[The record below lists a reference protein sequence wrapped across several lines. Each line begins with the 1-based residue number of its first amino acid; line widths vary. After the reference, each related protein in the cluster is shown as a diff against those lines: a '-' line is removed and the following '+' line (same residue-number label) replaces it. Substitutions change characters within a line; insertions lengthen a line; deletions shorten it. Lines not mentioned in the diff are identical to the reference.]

1 METVTVTIPTRHPK
15 KPNPTQVAHNP
26 PMKSMKMRRRARR
39 SSLMLAAIGASTT
52 LYSPPPFANALSTG
66 TAPSTATGTCHAAF
80 PGSQPATEHD
90 KAILRRQTGQTAPAE
105 AAIGVPSA
113 CSCCH
118 GFPQAFA
125 MDPFPSR
132 GRRIN
137 SGLVKLSC
145 PHLVRAVDEL
155 EDEGGIGA
163 MNDIVKDS
171 EELQRSMVL
180 THELYAKVRRDM
192 LEVVDKADGNDAADE
207 HRGAMNDILRQK
219 LGERGAEAFLS
230 SGVAGA
236 SAGSTDDVKCLH
248 AWLGDYL
255 FRRAAEDDEDGSDDD
270 VPTSI
275 AMGRAVAQTLKE
287 RGVDISGTESC
298 RSLCD
303 PSSNA
308 APMPPR
314 PRNKQRLKTGKEI
327 ARRKRR
333 RKEDDEAQQ
342 EA

>member
-1 METVTVTIPTRHPK
+1 
-15 KPNPTQVAHNP
+15 
-26 PMKSMKMRRRARR
+26 MKRRARR
-39 SSLMLAAIGASTT
+39 SSLIVAAIGAAGLS
-52 LYSPPPFANALSTG
+52 SPLPFANGLASTRSSA
-66 TAPSTATGTCHAAF
+66 APTTGTCNAAAF
-80 PGSQPATEHD
+80 PGSQPITEHD
-90 KAILRRQTGQTAPAE
+90 KSVLRRQTGQTAPAE
-105 AAIGVPSA
+105 AAVGVPSA

-125 MDPFPSR
+125 MDPFPAN
-132 GRRIN
+132 GRRVN

-145 PHLVRAVDEL
+145 PHLVRAIDEL
-155 EDEGGIGA
+155 EDEGGIGM
-163 MNDIVKDS
+163 MNDVVKDS

-180 THELYAKVRRDM
+180 THEMHAKVRRNM
-192 LEVVDKADGNDAADE
+192 LEVLDATMNDDAVDDHTTCSSHEG
-207 HRGAMNDILRQK
+207 GAMENILRQK

-255 FRRAAEDDEDGSDDD
+255 FRGAQVEEDEEEEDKNNFDARASM
-270 VPTSI
+270 
-275 AMGRAVAQTLKE
+275 AMGRAVVQALKE
-287 RGVDISGTESC
+287 RGVDISGTEGC

-308 APMPPR
+308 APLPPK

-333 RKEDDEAQQ
+333 RKEDEEAQQ
-342 EA
+342 GEA

>member
-1 METVTVTIPTRHPK
+1 
-15 KPNPTQVAHNP
+15 
-26 PMKSMKMRRRARR
+26 MKMKMKMLRRRARR
-39 SSLMLAAIGASTT
+39 SSLILAAIGASTT
-52 LYSPPPFANALSTG
+52 TPYSPPPFANALSTG

-80 PGSQPATEHD
+80 PGSQPTTEHD
-90 KAILRRQTGQTAPAE
+90 KSVLRRQTGQTAPAE

-125 MDPFPSR
+125 MDPFPAN

-163 MNDIVKDS
+163 INDIVKGS

-180 THELYAKVRRDM
+180 THELHAKVRRDM
-192 LEVVDKADGNDAADE
+192 LEDVDAKMNGGDADE
-207 HRGAMNDILRQK
+207 QAVGAMNDILRQK

-230 SGVAGA
+230 SGVAGS

-255 FRRAAEDDEDGSDDD
+255 FRGATEDEDDTAN

-275 AMGRAVAQTLKE
+275 AMGRAVAQRLKE

-308 APMPPR
+308 APLPPR

-333 RKEDDEAQQ
+333 RKEDEAEQQQ
-342 EA
+342 ES